1 MSGPLI
7 GRRAPLTRVGE
18 ILVEAFGRTQKA
30 PANTRRLPPR
40 EELINVFEFEEVA
53 KSRLQPAAHSTIAGG
68 ERAAF
73 DTMTLRPRMCMP
85 TLDLDLTVELFGDR
99 HYAPIIVGPAADQRR
114 YHPDAELATVR
125 GASAAQAAIVLSS
138 RSSVAVGPLVAE
150 AKTPVWFSVYATDRT
165 AARTQAQQA
174 RDAGCKVLCVTLG
187 AFADGSKPASLPK
200 ADWTALDQIGQGLN
214 QTLVVKGVMTA
225 RDAERALSAGARG
238 LIVSNHGSTQPGG
251 APIDVLASIVDA
263 VGSTAPVLV
272 DGGFRR
278 GHDIVKAL
286 ILGARG
292 VLVTRPVMWGLA
304 AYGADGVQSVLELLQ
319 SDLARQM
326 GALGASNLA
335 ALSRAL
341 IKVHGGRQPARS

>member
-1 MSGPLI
+1 MIGPLV
-7 GRRAPLTRVGE
+7 GRRAPMKRVGE
-18 ILVEAFGRTQKA
+18 ILVDAFGRVQKA
-30 PANTRRLPPR
+30 PANAPRLPPR
-40 EELINVFEFEEVA
+40 EELVNVLEFEEVA
-53 KSRLQPAAHSTIAGG
+53 KSLLQPTAHSTIAGG
-68 ERAAF
+68 DRTAF
-73 DTMTLRPRMCMP
+73 DTMTLRPRMCIP

-99 HYAPIIVGPAADQRR
+99 HYTPIIAGPAADQRR

-125 GASAAQAAIVLSS
+125 GASAARAAIVLSS

-150 AKTPVWFSVYATDRT
+150 AKTPLWVSVYATDRG
-165 AARTQAQQA
+165 AARIQAQQA
-174 RDAGCKVLCVTLG
+174 RDAGCKVLCITLG
-187 AFADGSKPASLPK
+187 AAADATRTASLSK
-200 ADWTALDQIGQGLN
+200 ADWAALDQIGQGLN
-214 QTLVVKGVMTA
+214 LTTVVKGVMSTG
-225 RDAERALSAGARG
+225 DAERALSAGARG

-251 APIDVLASIVDA
+251 APIEVLSSIVDA
-263 VGSTAPVLV
+263 VRSRAPVLI

-292 VLVTRPVMWGLA
+292 VLITRPVMWGLA
-304 AYGADGVQSVLELLQ
+304 AYGAHGVQSVLEMLQ